1 MYYYIYDSYLS
12 EKKYQKELAKFE
24 IRLTDLGINGKII
37 RLSLLKSLRTMVLD
51 EIKRGAKNIII
62 VGNDNTVNKVI
73 NFITQFDD
81 IVLGIIPIGKP
92 NNIAKS
98 LAIPSGEAAC
108 DVLSARRVKK
118 IDLGMANEQ
127 YFISNVSIKSP
138 DVILKPNN
146 NLQIKPQGKN
156 ISINIF
162 NLNNNDNNWTPLSN
176 PQDGILEKLI
186 EEIAGIWR
194 KKHKNLSFFPLSKL
208 QIISKQPQP
217 VLVDGQSS
225 LNTPVNINVAKE
237 KLKIITGK
245 NLF

>member
-12 EKKYQKELAKFE
+12 EKKYQKELAKLE

-37 RLSLLKSLRTMVLD
+37 RLSLLKSLKDMVLD
-51 EIKRGAKNIII
+51 EIRRGAKNIII

-73 NFITQFDD
+73 NFVAQFND
-81 IVLGIIPIGKP
+81 IVLGIIPIGRP

-98 LAIPSGEAAC
+98 LAIPVGEAAC

-118 IDLGMANEQ
+118 IDLGRVNEQ

-138 DVILKPNN
+138 DVVLKPDN

-156 ISINIF
+156 ININIF
-162 NLNNNDNNWTPLSN
+162 NLNTKDNNSIPLSN
-176 PQDGILEKLI
+176 PQDGILETLI
-186 EEIAGIWR
+186 EEIDGVWR
-194 KKHKNLSFFPLSKL
+194 KKHKNISFFPLSKL
-208 QIISKQPQP
+208 QIISKQPQS
-217 VLVDGQSS
+217 VLIDGQSS

-237 KLKIITGK
+237 KIKIITGK
-245 NLF
+245 DLF